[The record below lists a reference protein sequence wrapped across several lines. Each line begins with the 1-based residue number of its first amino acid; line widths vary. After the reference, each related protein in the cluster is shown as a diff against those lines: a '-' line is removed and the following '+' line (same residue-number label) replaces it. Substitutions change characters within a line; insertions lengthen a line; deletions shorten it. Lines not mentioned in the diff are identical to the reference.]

1 MTEGMLKIRMT
12 KIIRILQK
20 KCKVRTWRERPFR
33 VLIACVLSQRTK
45 DETTD
50 PASDR
55 LFRAADTPQKML
67 RLSVKRIARLI
78 YPVGFYNQKSKR
90 IKKICR
96 ILLNKYGG
104 RVPHT
109 RDELMELPGVGA
121 KTASIV
127 LAYAFGVPTIAV
139 DTHVNRISKRLGF
152 VAENSKPE
160 KTQEFIEKII
170 PKKYQIMANHLLVT
184 FGKEICQ
191 PRVPKCYACP
201 VEKLCP
207 YPNKNFGKK

>member
-12 KIIRILQK
+12 KIIRTLQK
-20 KCKVRTWRERPFR
+20 KYKVRMWRERPFR

-50 PASDR
+50 RVATA
-55 LFRAADTPQKML
+55 LLAQANTPQKMVKL
-67 RLSVKRIARLI
+67 GRTKIAKIIRSANYYKGKAKRIFEI
-78 YPVGFYNQKSKR
+78 S
-90 IKKICR
+90 R
-96 ILLNKYGG
+96 ILLKKYKG
-104 RVPHT
+104 RMPRT

-160 KTQEFIEKII
+160 KTQEAIEKII
-170 PKKYQIMANHLLVT
+170 PKKYQIIANHLLVE

-191 PRVPKCYACP
+191 PRVPRCYACQI
-201 VEKLCP
+201 VKLCP
-207 YPNKNFGKK
+207 YPNKNLKV